1 MHIILLCATKI
12 FPNVWASLG
21 GPKGVLRISFAFKW
35 FANAIS
41 ARGLGQQRLL
51 VESHW
56 QSRLMILLRTMVRF
70 DPEKQGML
78 AAVAPEQHGG
88 PKQT

>member
-1 MHIILLCATKI
+1 VILL
-12 FPNVWASLG
+12 G
-21 GPKGVLRISFAFKW
+21 
-35 FANAIS
+35 
-41 ARGLGQQRLL
+41 
-51 VESHW
+51 
-56 QSRLMILLRTMVRF
+56 TMVRF